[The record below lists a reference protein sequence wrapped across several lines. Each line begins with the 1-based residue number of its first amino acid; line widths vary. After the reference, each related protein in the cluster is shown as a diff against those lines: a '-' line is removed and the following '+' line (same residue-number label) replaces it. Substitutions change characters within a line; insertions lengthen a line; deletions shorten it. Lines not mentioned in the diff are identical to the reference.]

1 MKLSNTVPQLEKEK
15 AEILPIKTK
24 AGILQEILIQKDE

>member
-15 AEILPIKTK
+15 AGILPPKNKSWYSTGDSYPK
-24 AGILQEILIQKDE
+24 R